1 VSIYYRGNEAVT
13 FESMIF
19 RIEIVAKVAASFLIS
34 TDINVIPKWNHSRGL
49 SRRNGEM
56 RDPSSPPGIL
66 SN

>member
-1 VSIYYRGNEAVT
+1 VSVIGEENEAAT

-34 TDINVIPKWNHSRGL
+34 IDINVIPKWNHSRGL